1 MRPNRGA
8 RKDSTVPFKRN
19 TGTRIIVIIPSRQ
32 QAMCV
37 QVMCVVSQ
45 PLVPMR
51 IINVIGEV
59 E

>member
-8 RKDSTVPFKRN
+8 RKDSAVPLKRN
-19 TGTRIIVIIPSRQ
+19 TGTRIIVVMPSWE
-32 QAMCV
+32 QAVRV